1 MKAKKI
7 GKGWWGDQPYVDPP
21 HALLPKEEKE
31 EKIAFCFYW
40 AAKRVP

>member
-7 GKGWWGDQPYVDPP
+7 GKGGGGEGISALCWPPP

-31 EKIAFCFYW
+31 EKIVFCL
-40 AAKRVP
+40 